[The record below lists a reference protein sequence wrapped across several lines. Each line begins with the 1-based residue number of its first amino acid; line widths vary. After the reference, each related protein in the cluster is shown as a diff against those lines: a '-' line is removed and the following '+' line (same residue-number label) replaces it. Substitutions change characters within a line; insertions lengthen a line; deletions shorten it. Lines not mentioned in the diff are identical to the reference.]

1 MISGTSLSLFL
12 MWQSAI
18 SHIVTCCVALEY
30 SGLTPNEVLSHSQ
43 RVECPFSN
51 NNFLKASIMRVLGAE
66 FLEITKGDNGLACFK
81 VLSNMQVKS
90 K

>member
-1 MISGTSLSLFL
+1 
-12 MWQSAI
+12 
-18 SHIVTCCVALEY
+18 
-30 SGLTPNEVLSHSQ
+30 
-43 RVECPFSN
+43 
-51 NNFLKASIMRVLGAE
+51 MRVLGAE